1 MIEPSLFAAEWR
13 DAWNAHDLDRVL
25 DHFHDDVVFTSPVAA
40 AIFPETQGYVRGK
53 PALRAY
59 WAEGLRRIPDLH
71 FTIEQVFAGVETIVI
86 RYRNQK
92 GVSVS
97 EVLIFEGDKV
107 KSGHGTYPVGSDDPA
122 GASAATGA

>member
-1 MIEPSLFAAEWR
+1 MPDPSAFAAEWLH
-13 DAWNAHDLDRVL
+13 AWNAHDLDRVL
-25 DHFHDDVVFTSPVAA
+25 SHFHDDVVFTSPVAA
-40 AIFPETQGYVRGK
+40 AVFPETQGRLRGK

-71 FTIEQVFAGVETIVI
+71 FTIEQVFAGVDAIVI

-97 EVLIFEGDKV
+97 EVLIFEGDRV
-107 KSGHGTYPVGSDDPA
+107 KSGHGTYPAGIDDPA
-122 GASAATGA
+122 GASSG

>member
-13 DAWNAHDLDRVL
+13 DAWNAHDLERVL
-25 DHFHDDVVFTSPVAA
+25 DHFHDDIVFTSPVAA
-40 AIFPETQGYVRGK
+40 AIFPETKGRVCGK

-71 FTIEQVFAGVETIVI
+71 FTIEQVFAGVDMIVI

-92 GVSVS
+92 GVPVS
-97 EVLIFEGDKV
+97 EVLVFEGAKV
-107 KSGHGTYPVGSDDPA
+107 KSGHGTYPVGFDDPA
-122 GASAATGA
+122 GVSTTPDA